1 MNRRDFIKVSAAG
14 IGTLLVSGI
23 GITALNNTQNAEPKT
38 EAAPV
43 QNSQQLKIVVITGSP
58 HRNGTSALLAD
69 NFIQGAQSK
78 GCSVFRFNAAFADI
92 NPCRGCNACNR
103 NGPCV
108 LNDDIEKDLIT
119 RLTQADLIALISPV
133 YYFHVSAQLKTVIDR
148 FYSRTGRISNKQS
161 VLLAAAG
168 SNTELTMRS
177 LRKFYATLS
186 NYMHWQDRGSVLAPG
201 CPTREAIL
209 KTHYPHEA
217 YTLGS
222 SL

>member
-1 MNRRDFIKVSAAG
+1 MN
-14 IGTLLVSGI
+14 
-23 GITALNNTQNAEPKT
+23 
-38 EAAPV
+38 
-43 QNSQQLKIVVITGSP
+43 IVVLTGSP
-58 HRNGTSALLAD
+58 HQNGTTSVLAEQ
-69 NFIQGAQSK
+69 FIAGAQSA
-78 GCSVFRFNAAFADI
+78 GHSVYRFDAAFKEI
-92 NPCRGCNACNR
+92 HPCNGCDSCGM

-108 LNDDIEKDLIT
+108 YKDDIEKDLIT